1 MESARWEGATIGEC
15 LILTDAT
22 FPPNAFALQV
32 FQHLSEGH
40 RNVVTFEEFLLTP
53 SYACLVMPYYD
64 EPMTVCLPF
73 AACRV
78 YFHGMATAVQ
88 WLHTN
93 HVTHNDIK
101 LANTLVKRSGKDPIG
116 QPVLV
121 GEQLLVE
128 VDELAHTEP
137 MSLPYRLWL
146 CTKPQPRHQL
156 CQYGELGYSRISE
169 PRTHCWRCS

>member
-1 MESARWEGATIGEC
+1 
-15 LILTDAT
+15 
-22 FPPNAFALQV
+22 
-32 FQHLSEGH
+32 
-40 RNVVTFEEFLLTP
+40 
-53 SYACLVMPYYD
+53 MPYYD

-101 LANTLVKRSGKDPIG
+101 LANTLVKRSAQDPIG

-121 GEQLLVE
+121 GEQLLAKSGHLARA
-128 VDELAHTEP
+128 EL
-137 MSLPYRLWL
+137 MWLPYRLWL
-146 CTKPQPRHQL
+146 RPKPQPRHQL
-156 CQYGELGYSRISE
+156 HQYGELGYSRISE
-169 PRTHCWRCS
+169 PRTYGGRRP